1 MYKIA
6 NENIV
11 ITEQDKPPE
20 GVVKFDQTFIWSDRQ
35 DVASGSYV
43 MVNKNHGRQIDL
55 LYLIDVSH
63 HIKE

>member
-1 MYKIA
+1 M
-6 NENIV
+6 
-11 ITEQDKPPE
+11 TME

-43 MVNKNHGRQIDL
+43 MVNKNHGGQIDL

-63 HIKE
+63 HMKE